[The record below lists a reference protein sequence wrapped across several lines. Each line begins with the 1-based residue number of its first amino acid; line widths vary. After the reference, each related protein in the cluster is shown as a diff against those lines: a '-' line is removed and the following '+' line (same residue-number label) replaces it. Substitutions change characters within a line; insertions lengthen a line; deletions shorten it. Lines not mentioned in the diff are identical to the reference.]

1 MCCHNSAFI
10 FLSLAREDIL
20 LAELRRVFHSQ
31 ERVNLLLTLLQN
43 RDGAER
49 HLDLADELRFA
60 ARKFDRDIEVDVAVL
75 LFVAGEL
82 T

>member
-1 MCCHNSAFI
+1 MCCQNSAFI
-10 FLSLAREDIL
+10 FLGLAREDIL
-20 LAELRRVFHSQ
+20 FTELRRVFHPQ
-31 ERVNLLLTLLQN
+31 DRINLLLALLQN
-43 RDGAER
+43 RNGAER
-49 HLDLADELRFA
+49 DLDLADELRFA